1 MKSIM
6 LTYSPYVRT
15 LFEQDG
21 GDSDAQHKLYRYAY
35 SPIRGLPRECRD
47 GARKKKD
54 PLRACYMSASLIPP
68 HALES
73 DDLLSTFAAVRKD
86 IPEDEHTLFRAE
98 YFSKGQACMRASPLV
113 KTFGWA
119 IHHESAAKIALI
131 DPTSAHFS
139 EISNNLSIKHV
150 TGMRNKRA

>member
-1 MKSIM
+1 
-6 LTYSPYVRT
+6 
-15 LFEQDG
+15 
-21 GDSDAQHKLYRYAY
+21 
-35 SPIRGLPRECRD
+35 
-47 GARKKKD
+47 
-54 PLRACYMSASLIPP
+54 MSASLIPLYT
-68 HALES
+68 LES
-73 DDLLSTFAAVRKD
+73 DDLLSTVAAVRKD

-98 YFSKGQACMRASPLV
+98 SFLRGQACLRASPLV

-139 EISNNLSIKHV
+139 EISSNLSIKHV

>member
-1 MKSIM
+1 MSRRR
-6 LTYSPYVRT
+6 P
-15 LFEQDG
+15 
-21 GDSDAQHKLYRYAY
+21 
-35 SPIRGLPRECRD
+35 
-47 GARKKKD
+47 KKKD
-54 PLRACYMSASLIPP
+54 PLRACYLSASLIPSYT
-68 HALES
+68 LKS
-73 DDLLSTFAAVRKD
+73 DDLLSTVAALPKD
-86 IPEDEHTLFRAE
+86 IPEDKHTLFRAE
-98 YFSKGQACMRASPLV
+98 SFSRGQACLRAPPLV